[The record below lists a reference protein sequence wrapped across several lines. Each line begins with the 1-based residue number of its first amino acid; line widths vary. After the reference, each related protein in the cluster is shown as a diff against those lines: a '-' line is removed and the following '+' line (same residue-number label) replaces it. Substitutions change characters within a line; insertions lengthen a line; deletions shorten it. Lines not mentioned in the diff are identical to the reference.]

1 METYTKP
8 NRKKN
13 TRGQGKSPQVS
24 PRETR
29 GVRGSQNIIRKMKR
43 FLHNIKDILNGR
55 KRAPELTRAFIEDFF
70 DRLGVDLPPTRYN
83 YLKVL
88 HARLDQM
95 K

>member
-1 METYTKP
+1 
-8 NRKKN
+8 
-13 TRGQGKSPQVS
+13 
-24 PRETR
+24 
-29 GVRGSQNIIRKMKR
+29 MKR
-43 FLHNIKDILNGR
+43 FLFNIRDIMRGK
-55 KRAPELTRAFIEDFF
+55 KRSPELTRAFIEDYF